1 MPGRPCAPFPVLT
14 GRLCWRT
21 GLWRPVHRFRRGWKG
36 CIRAGS
42 QKQSPVSRRSFGRRC
57 LAGCLGCRPWSR
69 CWNSDGNPQRVRSA
83 LRPPTYH
90 TSPLAS
96 LGLVKPSRGG
106 PPPATRARAKRAGWA
121 GWLAVPKSPQ
131 GEPAGSPRDRFTL
144 AARLRQTAKPGRPNR
159 WLSCRVAFLVGW
171 RRFVQ
176 ALRARWAQDCVAWV
190 ATSCWPKLLAG
201 VRRFSKSCALRET
214 RLCGRW
220 PVACPPRWDDNG

>member
-14 GRLCWRT
+14 GPPCWRN
-21 GLWRPVHRFRRGWKG
+21 GLWRPVHRFRQGWKG

-42 QKQSPVSRRSFGRRC
+42 RKQSPVSRRSFGRHC
-57 LAGCLGCRPWSR
+57 FAGCLGRKPCSR

-96 LGLVKPSRGG
+96 LGLAKPSRGG
-106 PPPATRARAKRAGWA
+106 PPPAKPG
-121 GWLAVPKSPQ
+121 
-131 GEPAGSPRDRFTL
+131 GSPRDRFAL
-144 AARLRQTAKPGRPNR
+144 AARSRQTAKPGHPNR

-171 RRFVQ
+171 RRYVQ

-190 ATSCWPKLLAG
+190 ATSCWPRLLAG
-201 VRRFSKSCALRET
+201 VRRFSKSCAPRET

-220 PVACPPRWDDNG
+220 PVACLPRWDDNG